1 MRTLLEAGAD
11 KEAKNSQGNTA
22 LMIAAQKGK
31 IEALKTLIGAGAEI
45 AADYFDAVAEKRLAP
60 TERSRII
67 EESIPPLLLVIE
79 AADGR

>member
-31 IEALKTLIGAGAEI
+31 IEALQTLIGAGAEI

-79 AADGR
+79 ATDGR